1 MAKIQMVL
9 TALGFFFMLLYGI
22 YLGGYSTAIFF
33 EKYTLVICLVFL
45 SAGLLLEAYL
55 YIKQKVEKS
64 LNKE

>member
-1 MAKIQMVL
+1 LAKIQMVL

>member
-1 MAKIQMVL
+1 MVL

-55 YIKQKVEKS
+55 YKTKS
-64 LNKE
+64 GKKLK